1 MQLLIAEP
9 RMSGA
14 IRCGHFASAAG
25 QGKLIRCFQRM
36 HLIHFCLE
44 FRVYAGRRP
53 PEGGTPNIKIAG
65 RLFKARFDKPA
76 LPDKISC
83 EDKMETSRAITAGAS
98 PDSATTE
105 LLVDGMTCQ
114 NCARHVTEVI
124 QSAPG
129 VRSASVSLENKRA
142 SVRWDSKAPKN
153 ISAVIAA
160 VQKAGYEAKELQTG
174 AGEHSK
180 HAGWQV
186 NLWLGLAVT
195 AALMIGEWGFD
206 LAMTRWF
213 QWLAFALA
221 GVVQIF
227 CGAQF
232 YRGAWRQLK
241 VGSSNMD
248 MLVALGSTTAFGFS
262 CWVLF
267 SSAGGH
273 IYFMEAAAIIS
284 LISAGHWIEARVSEK
299 AGGALKSLLNLA
311 PQTARKVQSPKS
323 EAQSPADRPFNLKTL
338 SFSKSAI
345 RNPQSAIETEVPVSE
360 LKIGDRIALRPGDRV
375 PVDGVVLEGESA
387 VDEAM
392 LTGESVPA
400 DKKTGSELFAGTVNL
415 NGRLVMR
422 VTATGEATALAHI
435 IAAVQ
440 RAQTSRAD
448 IQRLGDRISNVFVPV
463 IICIALA
470 AGIFWAIHSG
480 AEKAFVIAAG
490 ILIVA
495 CPCAM
500 GLATPAAIMASAN
513 AAARRGI
520 LIRDGVALEKAGKIT
535 AVIFD
540 KTGTLTAGK
549 PEVAA
554 VGAPVSDPA
563 SFNAIAFRAGSE
575 TGVPFTLAAALA
587 RNSTHPISQAIAK
600 ISAEKIELND
610 WKEIRGAGVEG
621 KLSTINSQPSTLRL
635 GSLRWLKESAVDLAA
650 GEKFIAEWSNQGATI
665 VGLASDKTL
674 LGLFAVR
681 DAVKA
686 NAKQVV
692 EQLQQQGLKV
702 YLLTGDNSL
711 TAASIAKQVGIAA
724 ENVFA
729 EVRPEQKA
737 EFVKK
742 LQAVGE
748 RVAFVGDG
756 INDAPALTQAD
767 LGIAVSHASD
777 VAREAADIILLKSEI
792 EAVPEALG
800 LARATLRTIKQNLFW
815 AFFYNALGVPLAAMG
830 FISPI
835 FCAAAMGASDLIV
848 IGNALRLLR
857 WRK

>member
-1 MQLLIAEP
+1 M
-9 RMSGA
+9 
-14 IRCGHFASAAG
+14 
-25 QGKLIRCFQRM
+25 
-36 HLIHFCLE
+36 
-44 FRVYAGRRP
+44 
-53 PEGGTPNIKIAG
+53 
-65 RLFKARFDKPA
+65 
-76 LPDKISC
+76 
-83 EDKMETSRAITAGAS
+83 
-98 PDSATTE
+98 E
-105 LLVDGMTCQ
+105 LLVNGMTCQ
-114 NCARHVTEVI
+114 DCARHVTEAI
-124 QSAPG
+124 QGVPG
-129 VRSASVSLENKRA
+129 VRSASVSLKNKRA
-142 SVRWDSKAPKN
+142 TVRWNLESGGKV
-153 ISAVIAA
+153 SAVVAA
-160 VQKAGYEAKELQTG
+160 IQNAGYEAREIRAG
-174 AGEHSK
+174 AADDSTLKQG
-180 HAGWQV
+180 GWQM

-195 AALMIGEWGFD
+195 VALMIGEWGFG
-206 LAMTRWF
+206 LAMTPWF
-213 QWLAFALA
+213 QRLAFALA

-248 MLVALGSTTAFGFS
+248 TLVALGSTTAFGYS
-262 CWVLF
+262 TWALL
-267 SSAGGH
+267 SGAGGH
-273 IYFMEAAAIIS
+273 VYFMEAAAIIS
-284 LISAGHWIEARVSEK
+284 IISAGHWLEARVSDK
-299 AGGALKSLLNLA
+299 ASGALKSLLNLA
-311 PQTARKVQSPKS
+311 PQTARRIKN
-323 EAQSPADRPFNLKTL
+323 AADQPINLETP
-338 SFSKSAI
+338 SFSKSEI
-345 RNPQSAIETEVPVSE
+345 GNRKSEIEVEVPVSK
-360 LKIGDRIALRPGDRV
+360 LTINDLIALRPGDRV
-375 PVDGVVLEGESA
+375 PVDGVVLEGISA

-392 LTGESVPA
+392 LTGESVPV
-400 DKKTGSELFAGTVNL
+400 DKKSGSGLFAGTVNV

-422 VTATGEATALAHI
+422 VAATGEATALAHI

-448 IQRLGDRISNVFVPV
+448 IQRLGDRISSVFVPIV
-463 IICIALA
+463 VGIALA

-480 AEKAFVIAAG
+480 AEKAFVIASG

-500 GLATPAAIMASAN
+500 GLATPAAIMAAAN

-540 KTGTLTAGK
+540 KTGTLTMGK

-554 VGAPVSDPA
+554 CWSSSFSLSDGFERRSPARLDSDNFSQPAGPEAGAP
-563 SFNAIAFRAGSE
+563 I
-575 TGVPFTLAAALA
+575 TQIAAAVA
-587 RNSTHPISQAIAK
+587 RNSTHPISLAIAK
-600 ISAEKIELND
+600 LESEGEVPRRPDLSD

-621 KLSTINSQPSTLRL
+621 KLSTLYSVSRLSVAAADQLSTGLVRL
-635 GSLRWLKESAVDLAA
+635 GSLRWLQESGVDLAA
-650 GEKFIAEWSNQGATI
+650 GEQFSAEWSHQGATM
-665 VGLASDKTL
+665 VGLAADNNL

-681 DAVKA
+681 DALKV

-692 EQLQQQGLKV
+692 ARLRQQGLKI
-702 YLLTGDNSL
+702 YLVTGDNSL
-711 TAASIAKQVGIAA
+711 TAASIAKQAGIAA

-729 EVRPEQKA
+729 EVPPEQKA

-742 LQAVGE
+742 LQSGSGTGILPVRSKTETRRQDAGATI

-767 LGIAVSHASD
+767 LGIAVSRASD
-777 VAREAADIILLKSEI
+777 VAREAADIILLRSEI